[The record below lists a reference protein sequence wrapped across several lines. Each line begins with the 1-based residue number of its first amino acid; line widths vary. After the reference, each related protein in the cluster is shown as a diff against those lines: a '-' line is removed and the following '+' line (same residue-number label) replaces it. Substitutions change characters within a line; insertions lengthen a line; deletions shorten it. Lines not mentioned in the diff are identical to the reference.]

1 MVSRFENKF
10 NLSFY
15 IGMLTLVALSLIV
28 IPQSAAQSTNVT
40 EVTPSQPPLYIA
52 TTRNYIGNNN
62 TFMLDPIK
70 LTNFSI
76 GKFGGSC
83 PEEIAIYIHGY
94 DRDQTE
100 AGEEFNRLIMSLNH
114 NNYTIPLIGFSW
126 NSLPPYGTAK
136 INAMESG
143 QELAKFISAFKNKC
157 PGTDIRTIAHSL
169 GVEVVKST
177 LVSLDKSR
185 QDLSLNTNN
194 GSKIIASV
202 HLLGAAID
210 NKAIANN
217 TAFGKAIENVAER
230 FFNLY
235 NSQDDGLEF
244 NLLYENGIPISRLGD
259 SLENITLNYHPLG
272 LVGMN
277 GIPPKNRPSNY
288 NETNVIKENTPISDA
303 DGDGDVEEC
312 FENFKPVIGTGDNH
326 CGYIGFRQPFLASL
340 IDDGAINAL
349 VTDWKK

>member
-1 MVSRFENKF
+1 
-10 NLSFY
+10 
-15 IGMLTLVALSLIV
+15 
-28 IPQSAAQSTNVT
+28 
-40 EVTPSQPPLYIA
+40 
-52 TTRNYIGNNN
+52 
-62 TFMLDPIK
+62 
-70 LTNFSI
+70 
-76 GKFGGSC
+76 
-83 PEEIAIYIHGY
+83 
-94 DRDQTE
+94 
-100 AGEEFNRLIMSLNH
+100 
-114 NNYTIPLIGFSW
+114 
-126 NSLPPYGTAK
+126 
-136 INAMESG
+136 MESG

-288 NETNVIKENTPISDA
+288 NETNVIKEITPISDA